1 MKRFLIIAMAGLT
14 AGCSSSEIAQRN
26 LIDQLDRGIQ
36 NVQQGAAD
44 RQQLL
49 DALYA
54 QQRHHLDAAFDA
66 DVLASKSRDA
76 QWMIEHRQAYTLALE
91 SIWQQQL
98 ASQSAH
104 ARTAENLQTIHEG
117 LLKLRWMSELRQ
129 KWSDMATQAEKEVGN
144 GQH

>member
-1 MKRFLIIAMAGLT
+1 MKRFLIIAMAGL
-14 AGCSSSEIAQRN
+14 AGGCSSAELAQQN
-26 LIDQLDRGIQ
+26 LIDQLDSGIR
-36 NVQQGAAD
+36 NVEQSSAD

-66 DVLASKSRDA
+66 DVLASRSLDA
-76 QWMIEHRQAYTLALE
+76 QWVIEHRQAYALALE
-91 SIWQQQL
+91 SIWQQQV

-104 ARTAENLQTIHEG
+104 ARVAENLQTIHEG
-117 LLKLRWMSELRQ
+117 LMRLRWMSQLRQ
-129 KWSDMATQAEKEVGN
+129 KWGDMATQAEKEVAN